1 MDVEQ
6 FIERWQGVTG
16 TERANYQLFLGE
28 LCAFLELEAPE
39 PATDDTRDNAYVFER
54 RVTIPQ
60 PDGSERRGYI
70 DLYRRGAFV
79 CEAKQT
85 GLALD
90 TQGWDKAMTRAYYQA
105 DEYARALP
113 AKEGRPP
120 FIIVTDVG
128 RDLALYSDFSR
139 SGANYIP
146 FPDARSHRIRI
157 EDLRDEDVRERLRL
171 VWTDPDALDPTRQSA
186 RVTRDIADRLAK
198 LAKTLE
204 GAQHAPETVSGFL
217 MRCLFTMFAED
228 VGLLPE
234 RAFQN
239 MLVDIQQSPEHFAPM
254 MESLWQTMD
263 KGGFH
268 PVLRTDL
275 LRFNGGLFQDASAL
289 PLDRDQI
296 ELLIQAAKADWRYVE
311 PSIFGTL
318 LERALSPTER
328 HKLGAHYTPRSYV
341 ERLVV
346 PTVIEPLRD
355 QWRDVQTAAQML
367 DQQGKRDKAIAEI
380 KAFHHHLC
388 DVRVLDPACGSGN
401 FLYVALEHLKRLEG
415 EILNLLH
422 ELGQSQGL
430 LEIEGVTVD
439 PHQFLGIEINP
450 RAAGIAEIVLWI
462 GYLQWHFRTHGN
474 VNPPEPVLRNF
485 HNIENRDALIDFDGT
500 EPMLTEDGQPLTI
513 WDGRTTKPSPVTGEP
528 IPDESARTQVVRYL
542 NPRKASWPAATY
554 IIGNPPFIGASTMRR
569 SLGDGYVDAIR
580 QTWTEL
586 PESADFVMHW
596 WHIAAEAVRAKQTE
610 RFGFITTNSLR
621 QTFNRR
627 VLEPHL
633 SAKKPLSLMFAVPDH
648 PWVDTVDGAAVRIA
662 MTVGAAGSQ
671 PGTLLTSIA
680 ERQTGEDG
688 HDIDF
693 SSRQGAI
700 FSDLTAGAN
709 VAAAPQLKAM
719 SGISSPGVKLHG
731 SGFIVTPEEAKG
743 LGFESQSGIDQHIRY
758 YRNGR
763 DLTQRPRGV
772 MVIDAFGLDEA
783 GLRQEYPSLYQ
794 WIAERVKPERDAKA
808 HTKDGAGYASKWW
821 LFGKPRQELRKML
834 AGKSRY
840 IGTVETCKHRFFTF
854 LDASVLP
861 DNMLINIASDDAAIL
876 GILSSRVH
884 VLWSLATG
892 GTLEDRPRYNKTLC
906 FETFPFADIGRE
918 YRQTIAQL
926 AEQIDDHRKR
936 QQAAHDGL
944 TITGMY
950 NVLEKLRRDEP
961 LTKKERETHEQGLV
975 SVLRDL
981 HDDLD
986 RAVLEAY
993 GWSDLAE
1000 QLVGKPGATT
1010 PWPGKPQEQTEAEE
1024 ELLVRL
1030 VDLNAQRAAEEAQ
1043 GHVRYLRP
1051 DYQAPEA
1058 AQAGVELPGAAAD
1071 EAAEKENAAAKP
1083 TWPKAMRDQITAVR
1097 GALSRAPMAN
1107 EELASQFKNKPR
1119 KSVSVVVDALESL
1132 GMIVE
1137 DDGRYRLIA

>member
-28 LCAFLELEAPE
+28 LCALLELETPD

-85 GLALD
+85 GLTLD

-157 EDLRDEDVRERLRL
+157 EDLRDEEVRERLRL

-204 GAQHAPETVSGFL
+204 SAQHAPEAVSGFL

-228 VGLLPE
+228 VGLLPK

-268 PVLRTDL
+268 PVLRADL

-296 ELLIQAAKADWRYVE
+296 ELLIQAANADWRYVE

-500 EPMLTEDGQPLTI
+500 EPMLADDGQPLTI

-528 IPDESARTQVVRYL
+528 IPDESARTLVMRYL
-542 NPRKASWPAATY
+542 NPRKASWPDATY
-554 IIGNPPFIGASTMRR
+554 IIGNPPFIGAKRMRFL
-569 SLGDGYVDAIR
+569 LGDGYVDAL
-580 QTWTEL
+580 QEAWDEV
-586 PESADFVMHW
+586 PQSADFVMRW
-596 WHIAAEAVRAKQTE
+596 WHKAALLAREESISQ
-610 RFGFITTNSLR
+610 FGFITTNSIG
-621 QTFNRR
+621 QSYVRR
-627 VLEPHL
+627 AVVPHL
-633 SAKKPLSLMFAVPDH
+633 NAKNPLSIVYAVPDH
-648 PWVDTVDGAAVRIA
+648 PWVESSDGAAVRIS
-662 MTVGAAGSQ
+662 MTVGRGGHHLGVLSVMNEDDGDDLSEAGLIGEKYS
-671 PGTLLTSIA
+671 TLGVIK
-680 ERQTGEDG
+680 
-688 HDIDF
+688 
-693 SSRQGAI
+693 
-700 FSDLTAGAN
+700 SDLSVGAD
-709 VAAAPQLKAM
+709 VVGA
-719 SGISSPGVKLHG
+719 SSLQSNLGVCSVGMKTIG
-731 SGFIVTPEEAKG
+731 SGFQVSKTQAEELG
-743 LGFESQSGIDQHIRY
+743 LGKIEGIEKHIKPY
-758 YRNGR
+758 ISGR
-763 DLTQRPRGV
+763 DFTAKRRGV
-772 MVIDAFGLDEA
+772 FLIDTFELEKEQVQ
-783 GLRQEYPSLYQ
+783 RRFPEIYQ
-794 WIAERVKPERDAKA
+794 HLVTTVKPERDHSRNRVFKE
-808 HTKDGAGYASKWW
+808 KWW
-821 LFGKPRQELRKML
+821 VIGHPRQEFRRFSEGLDQYL
-834 AGKSRY
+834 V
-840 IGTVETCKHRFFTF
+840 TVETMKHRVFGSMPAGTAPDSTLVTF
-854 LDASVLP
+854 GL
-861 DNMLINIASDDAAIL
+861 SDWCSL
-876 GILSSRVH
+876 GVLSSRLH
-884 VLWSLATG
+884 VAWALAAG
-892 GTLEDRPRYNKTLC
+892 GTLEDRPRYNKTRC
-906 FETFPFADIGRE
+906 FETFPFADIDGKQ
-918 YRQTIAQL
+918 RQRIAQL
-926 AEQIDDHRKR
+926 AEQIDNHRKR
-936 QQAAHDGL
+936 QQAVHDGL

-950 NVLEKLRRDEP
+950 NVLEKLRRCEP
-961 LTKKERETHEQGLV
+961 LSRNDRQIHEHGLI

-993 GWSDLAE
+993 GWSDLVE
-1000 QLVGKPGATT
+1000 RLVGKPGATT
-1010 PWPGKPQEQTEAEE
+1010 PWPGRPQEQVEAEE
-1024 ELLVRL
+1024 ELLARL

-1051 DYQAPEA
+1051 DYQAPDA
-1058 AQAGVELPGAAAD
+1058 TQAGVELPGAAAD
-1071 EAAEKENAAAKP
+1071 EAAEKETAAAKP

-1137 DDGRYRLIA
+1137 EDGRYRLIA